1 VSRPEDYRA
10 KARADQDGYNPPSM
24 RSILAAVLFS
34 MVLVQAGTVAQTP
47 AGSTAPAGPLQTD
60 LGAQLVRTLDR
71 LGGTLDGVVGY
82 VVTDLTTNERIA
94 AKLEREPFPTASA
107 IKLAVLYELMK
118 QVESGAVVLD
128 TPAPVNRSQ
137 LVGGS
142 GVLQHLRSASLSLRD
157 HATLMIM
164 VSDNSSTNIVI
175 QAIGMEKVN
184 ARMATLGLGDIR
196 LRRLMMDAA
205 AVKRGDEN
213 VASPQSLASIAERLW
228 RGEGLKP
235 ESRETALGMLK
246 LVSGSIRQGVPARVP
261 VFAKTGSL
269 DGVRTEA
276 GVVAVEGRPFS
287 IAVMTTYLK
296 EDAEGGRV
304 IREMTEA
311 AYSHFERLAAGGA
324 YGRK

>member
-1 VSRPEDYRA
+1 MRP
-10 KARADQDGYNPPSM
+10 
-24 RSILAAVLFS
+24 ILALVLL
-34 MVLVQAGTVAQTP
+34 MVALSPIDSHAQRP
-47 AGSTAPAGPLQTD
+47 APASGPLQAD
-60 LGAQLVRTLDR
+60 LAAQLTRQLDR
-71 LGGTLDGVVGY
+71 IAPGLDGVVGY
-82 VVTDLTTNERIA
+82 VVTDLTTNQMVA
-94 AKLEREPFPTASA
+94 ARLEREPFPTASA
-107 IKLAVLYELMK
+107 IKLSVLYEMLK
-118 QVESGAVVLD
+118 QAEAGTLALD
-128 TPAPVNRSQ
+128 TPAPVNRAQ

-142 GVLQHLRSASLSLRD
+142 GVLQHLTTPSLSLRD

-175 QAIGMEKVN
+175 QAVGMDKVN
-184 ARMATLGLGDIR
+184 ARMAALGLSDIR

-213 VASPQSLASIAERLW
+213 IANPWSLAKVAELLW

-235 ESRETALGMLK
+235 DSRETVLGMLK
-246 LVSGSIRQGVPARVP
+246 LVSGSIRQAVPARVP

-287 IAVMTTYLK
+287 IAVMTTYLN
-296 EDAEGGRV
+296 EDAEGSRV
-304 IREMTEA
+304 IHELTAA
-311 AYSHFERLAAGGA
+311 AYGYFDRLAAGGA

>member
-1 VSRPEDYRA
+1 
-10 KARADQDGYNPPSM
+10 
-24 RSILAAVLFS
+24 
-34 MVLVQAGTVAQTP
+34 
-47 AGSTAPAGPLQTD
+47 
-60 LGAQLVRTLDR
+60 
-71 LGGTLDGVVGY
+71 
-82 VVTDLTTNERIA
+82 LTTKAQVA
-94 AKLEREPFPTASA
+94 ARLEREAFPTASA
-107 IKLAVLYELMK
+107 IKLAVLYEMLE
-118 QVESGAVVLD
+118 QAEAGTITLD
-128 TPAPVNRSQ
+128 TPTPVNRAQ

-142 GVLQHLRSASLSLRD
+142 GVLQHLGTPSLSLRD
-157 HATLMIM
+157 HATLMIA

-175 QAIGMEKVN
+175 QALGMEKVN
-184 ARMATLGLGDIR
+184 ARMAAVGLGDIR

-213 VASPQSLASIAERLW
+213 IASPQSLAKAAELLW

-246 LVSGSIRQGVPARVP
+246 LVSGSMREAVPSRVP
-261 VFAKTGSL
+261 VFAKTGTL

-296 EDAEGGRV
+296 DDTQGGRV
-304 IREMTEA
+304 IREMTAA
-311 AYSHFERLAAGGA
+311 AYSYFERLATGGA

>member
-1 VSRPEDYRA
+1 MRP
-10 KARADQDGYNPPSM
+10 
-24 RSILAAVLFS
+24 ILATVLLAL
-34 MVLVQAGTVAQTP
+34 VLIPSRSTAQTP
-47 AGSTAPAGPLQTD
+47 AKPVTGPLQAE
-60 LGAQLVRTLDR
+60 LGAQLTRALDR
-71 LGGTLDGVVGY
+71 IAGTLDGVVGY
-82 VVTDLTTNERIA
+82 IVTDLTTHERVA
-94 AKLEREPFPTASA
+94 SRLEREPFPTASA

-118 QVESGAVVLD
+118 QAESGAVALD
-128 TPAPVNRSQ
+128 TPAPVDRAQ

-142 GVLQHLRSASLSLRD
+142 GVLQHLTSASLSLRD
-157 HATLMIM
+157 HATLMVS

-175 QAIGMEKVN
+175 QALGMAKVN
-184 ARMATLGLGDIR
+184 ARMTALGLGDIR
-196 LRRLMMDAA
+196 LSRLMMDAA

-213 VASPQSLASIAERLW
+213 IASPQSLARIAELLW

-235 ESRETALGMLK
+235 ESRKAALGMLE
-246 LVSGSIRQGVPARVP
+246 LVSGSIRQGVPSRVP

-276 GVVAVEGRPFS
+276 GVVEVAGRPFS

-296 EDAEGGRV
+296 QDAEGGRV

-311 AYSHFERLAAGGA
+311 AFSHFERLAAGGA

>member
-1 VSRPEDYRA
+1 VSLVLAAAGPIA
-10 KARADQDGYNPPSM
+10 QSPGTPPS
-24 RSILAAVLFS
+24 
-34 MVLVQAGTVAQTP
+34 
-47 AGSTAPAGPLQTD
+47 GPLQAE
-60 LGAQLVRTLDR
+60 LGAQLGRALDR
-71 LGGTLDGVVGY
+71 IGATLDGVVGY
-82 VVTDLTTNERIA
+82 AVTDLTTNERVA

-118 QVESGAVVLD
+118 QAESGAVALD
-128 TPAPVNRSQ
+128 TASPVNRSQ

-142 GVLQHLRSASLSLRD
+142 GVLQHLKSASLSLRD

-175 QAIGMEKVN
+175 QALGMEKVN
-184 ARMATLGLGDIR
+184 ARMTALGLGDIR

-213 VASPQSLASIAERLW
+213 IASPQSLARIAELLW

-235 ESRETALGMLK
+235 ESRETALGMLR
-246 LVSGSIRQGVPARVP
+246 LVSGAIRQGVPSRVP

-276 GVVAVEGRPFS
+276 GVVAVDGRPFS

-296 EDAEGGRV
+296 DDAEGSRV
-304 IREMTEA
+304 IRQMSEA
-311 AYSHFERLAAGGA
+311 AFSHFERLAAGGA

>member
-1 VSRPEDYRA
+1 MRPSVAFVTLVLALCSTTPRA
-10 KARADQDGYNPPSM
+10 GAQAPSPASPPS
-24 RSILAAVLFS
+24 
-34 MVLVQAGTVAQTP
+34 
-47 AGSTAPAGPLQTD
+47 GPLQAD
-60 LGAQLVRTLDR
+60 LTAQLVRALDR
-71 LGGTLDGVVGY
+71 SAAGLDGVVGY
-82 VVTDLTTNERIA
+82 IVTDLTTGERVA
-94 AKLEREPFPTASA
+94 GRLEREPLPTASA
-107 IKLAVLYELMK
+107 IKLSVLYEMLK
-118 QVESGAVVLD
+118 QAEAGTLALD
-128 TPAPVNRSQ
+128 TPAPVNRAQ

-142 GVLQHLRSASLSLRD
+142 GVLQHLGSPSLSLRD

-175 QAIGMEKVN
+175 QAVGMDKVN
-184 ARMATLGLGDIR
+184 RRMEALGLGDIR

-213 VASPQSLASIAERLW
+213 VASPQSLAKVAELLW

-235 ESRETALGMLK
+235 GSRDIALGMLK
-246 LVSGSIRQGVPARVP
+246 LVSGSIRQAVPARVP
-261 VFAKTGSL
+261 VYAKTGSL

-296 EDAEGGRV
+296 DDNDGGRV
-304 IREMTEA
+304 IREMTAA
-311 AYSHFERLAAGGA
+311 AYSHFDRLAAGGA

>member
-1 VSRPEDYRA
+1 MRP
-10 KARADQDGYNPPSM
+10 
-24 RSILAAVLFS
+24 ILALVLL
-34 MVLVQAGTVAQTP
+34 MVASSPIDSHAQTP
-47 AGSTAPAGPLQTD
+47 APASGPLQAD
-60 LGAQLVRTLDR
+60 LAAQLTRQLDR
-71 LGGTLDGVVGY
+71 IAAGLDGVVGY
-82 VVTDLTTNERIA
+82 VVTDLTANQMVA
-94 AKLEREPFPTASA
+94 AHLEREPFPTASA
-107 IKLAVLYELMK
+107 IKLSVLYEMLK
-118 QVESGAVVLD
+118 QAEAGTLALD
-128 TPAPVNRSQ
+128 TPAPVNRAQ

-142 GVLQHLRSASLSLRD
+142 GVLQHLTTPSLSLRD

-175 QAIGMEKVN
+175 QAVGMDKVN
-184 ARMATLGLGDIR
+184 ARMAALGLSDIR

-213 VASPQSLASIAERLW
+213 IANPWSLAKVAELLW

-235 ESRETALGMLK
+235 DSRETALGMLK
-246 LVSGSIRQGVPARVP
+246 LVSGSIRQAVPGRVP

-296 EDAEGGRV
+296 EDAEGSRV
-304 IREMTEA
+304 IREMTAA
-311 AYSHFERLAAGGA
+311 AYGYFDRLAAGGA